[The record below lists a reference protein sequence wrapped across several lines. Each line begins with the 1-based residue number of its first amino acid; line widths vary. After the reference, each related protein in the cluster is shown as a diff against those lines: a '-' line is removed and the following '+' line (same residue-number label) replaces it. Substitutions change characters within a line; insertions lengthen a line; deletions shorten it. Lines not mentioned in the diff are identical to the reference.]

1 MTISFR
7 PFKIKD
13 KHDDVILDLDDVL
26 FLITTIL
33 IICFIFGALVGVI
46 FLVDRS
52 SQNRQERLVN
62 GGIVIDKI
70 TASDK
75 WGNVVPNLIIQV
87 DESIYQID
95 VSLDRYYYY
104 NIGDT
109 FIKGK

>member
-13 KHDDVILDLDDVL
+13 KYDDVILDFDDIL
-26 FLITTIL
+26 FGIKSIL
-33 IICFIFGALVGVI
+33 IICFVIGALVGMI
-46 FLVDRS
+46 FFADWL
-52 SQNRQERLVN
+52 SQNRQENLVN

-70 TASDK
+70 TASDH
-75 WGNVVPNLIIQV
+75 WGNIIPNLIIQV
-87 DESIYQID
+87 NESVYQID

>member
-1 MTISFR
+1 MTISFK

-13 KHDDVILDLDDVL
+13 KYDDVILDSDDIL
-26 FLITTIL
+26 FGIKSIL
-33 IICFIFGALVGVI
+33 IICFAIGALVGIV
-46 FLVDRS
+46 FFAAWLG
-52 SQNRQERLVN
+52 QNRQENLVN

-70 TASDK
+70 TASDQR
-75 WGNVVPNLIIQV
+75 GNVVPNLIIQV
-87 DESIYQID
+87 DESIYQIN